1 MRSTSEVARSAGQV
15 DEDYGIIEDIS
26 MSATSVNVLRGI
38 RKSACF
44 SILGHSAYGK
54 SHSRQIRVC
63 RYTYIAILVWGIWKS
78 EQFLNTGNPPQI
90 PRGRRSIFAGWFFV
104 SINPFSHDA
113 RPMN

>member
-1 MRSTSEVARSAGQV
+1 MRSTLEVARSAGQV

-26 MSATSVNVLRGI
+26 ISATSVIVLRGI

-44 SILGHSAYGK
+44 SILGHSAYGR

-78 EQFLNTGNPPQI
+78 EHFSIRATPH
-90 PRGRRSIFAGWFFV
+90 RSRVGVAA
-104 SINPFSHDA
+104 FSRDGSSLASTLSATMHD
-113 RPMN
+113 R